1 MSRTTPF
8 SEQVELHFR
17 RAAAFTD
24 HPEGLL
30 DQIQACNSVLHV
42 RFPLERDDGS
52 IQVVEGW
59 RAHHSAH
66 RLPVKGGIRYAPIAS
81 EDEVVA
87 LASLMTYKCSLVDVP
102 FGGAKGGILVDP
114 RDYSAAELERITRR
128 YTFELQRKQ
137 MIGPGSDVPAPD
149 YGTGAREM
157 AWIMDTYS
165 ALTPDPLNAA
175 GCVTGKPLDQGGIR
189 GRTEATGRGVF
200 FGLREAC
207 SVEEDMKAI
216 GLDPGLEGKRVVVQG
231 LGNVGFHAARFL
243 QEHGAVIVAV
253 AEREG
258 AIHASEG
265 LDVEEVLEHRTAMGS
280 ILDFPGSTNIAET
293 RRALELECDILLPAA
308 LENEITVDN
317 AGAIRASIIA
327 EGANGPV
334 TAAAAEILLER
345 GILILPDIHL
355 NAGGVTV
362 SYFEWIKNLS
372 HLRFGR
378 MEKRFEESSNLR
390 LLRAVEELA
399 GQRFDPQVL
408 EPAVRGADEE
418 DLVNSGLEETMVGSY
433 HEIRETARDRDV
445 DLRTAAFVIAIDK
458 VARTYRER
466 GIFP

>member
-17 RAAAFTD
+17 RAAAYTD

-52 IQVVEGW
+52 IQVVQGW

-87 LASLMTYKCSLVDVP
+87 LASLMTYKCALVDVP
-102 FGGAKGGILVDP
+102 FGGAKGGLLVDP
-114 RDYSAAELERITRR
+114 TAYSAAELERITRR
-128 YTFELQRKQ
+128 YTFELHRKQ

-207 SVEEDMKAI
+207 SVKEDMNAL
-216 GLDPGLEGKRVVVQG
+216 GLDPGLEGKTIVVQG

-253 AEREG
+253 AEIGG
-258 AIHASEG
+258 AIHAPEG
-265 LDVEEVLEHRTAMGS
+265 LEVNQVLEHRKTTGS
-280 ILDFPGSTNIAET
+280 VLDFPGATNIAET

-317 AGAIRASIIA
+317 AGEIRASVIA

-334 TAAAAEILLER
+334 TAAAAKILLER
-345 GILILPDIHL
+345 GVLILPDIYL

-378 MEKRFEESSNLR
+378 MEKRFEEASNLR

-399 GQRFDPQVL
+399 GQRFDPEVL

-433 HEIRETARDRDV
+433 HEIRETARAYDT
-445 DLRTAAFVIAIDK
+445 DLRTAAFVIAIEK